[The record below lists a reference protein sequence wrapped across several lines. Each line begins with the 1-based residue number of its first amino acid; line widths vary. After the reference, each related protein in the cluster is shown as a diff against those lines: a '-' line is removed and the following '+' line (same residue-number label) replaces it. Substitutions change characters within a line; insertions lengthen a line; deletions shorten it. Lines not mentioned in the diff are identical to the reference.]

1 MTAKRLSMR
10 KIQEVLRLKW
20 ERGLSNRQIA
30 KSCSTSRSTV
40 SEYVSRAE
48 AAGLSW
54 PLPPEMDEGRLE
66 TLLFPPK
73 PGIPFSSRSMPQWEE
88 IHKELKG
95 KCMTFECC
103 VGLLLEVGRFKVL
116 QHGIMFGVESF

>member
-95 KCMTFECC
+95 KGMTLF
-103 VGLLLEVGRFKVL
+103 LLWEEYK
-116 QHGIMFGVESF
+116 ESDPEGYQ